1 MRIHA
6 TLVFFASLLSACAQV
21 YVPPE
26 PQAQAQLRISAS
38 IPVMQ
43 YMDNGD
49 DCSGNRRFNDADNPY
64 RRSDRTL
71 VAPAGRRIAVNLI
84 VNGPGASACNVTL
97 SFVLQPGH
105 RYEAQ
110 MTSLV
115 DRCIARIVEPGQDP
129 AATAAA
135 IGLKQVRTG
144 LSGSCAGQ

>member
-1 MRIHA
+1 MRIHG
-6 TLVFFASLLSACAQV
+6 TLVLIASVLSACAQV

-26 PQAQAQLRISAS
+26 PQARAQLRISSS
-38 IPVMQ
+38 IQVLQ

-49 DCSGNRRFNDADNPY
+49 DCSGARRFNDADNPF
-64 RRSDRTL
+64 RRADRIL
-71 VAPAGRRIAVNLI
+71 EAPAGRRIAVNLI
-84 VNGPGASACNVTL
+84 VNGPGASSCNVTM
-97 SFVLQPGH
+97 SFVLQPGR

-129 AATAAA
+129 SATASA